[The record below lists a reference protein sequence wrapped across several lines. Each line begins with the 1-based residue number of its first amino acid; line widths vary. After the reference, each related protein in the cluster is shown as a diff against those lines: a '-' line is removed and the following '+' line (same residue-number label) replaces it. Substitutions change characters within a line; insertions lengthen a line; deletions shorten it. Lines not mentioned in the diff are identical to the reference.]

1 MSQRLF
7 MPRKPLDIK
16 LTDYPLDKER
26 SSQLLSLPSRRGTGV
41 GRAHKTKSSPSK
53 KAGANVSVILGHFQK
68 CLTLLFLFFYTFF
81 NRIKQVPT
89 HRLLRCAI
97 EAGDL
102 PDSVK

>member
-1 MSQRLF
+1 

-68 CLTLLFLFFYTFF
+68 CLTPEFSAKLFC
-81 NRIKQVPT
+81 K
-89 HRLLRCAI
+89 
-97 EAGDL
+97 AGIHNPISL
-102 PDSVK
+102 PAHP

>member
-1 MSQRLF
+1 

-68 CLTLLFLFFYTFF
+68 CLTLIL
-81 NRIKQVPT
+81 
-89 HRLLRCAI
+89 AI
-97 EAGDL
+97 SCGKVLNSSKREKTDTG
-102 PDSVK
+102 KFI